1 MTHQYFQMATLQTM
15 KLKEIKDSWNDNAI
29 DLTEVDYL
37 LITWKNDPFKG
48 RGKVPFLSKVET
60 IDLDDLE
67 CDNVNS
73 LEETTVTLDR
83 CIQMFSESEILE
95 KSEYWYCSTCKV
107 CLYGGGGNIRVDKG
121 VKWSK
126 NVTRKVHSGVQD
138 RLMESRVT

>member
-1 MTHQYFQMATLQTM
+1 MLFAHAGKMTHYTTWFIDVSSHDTETMTHQYFQMATLQTM

-107 CLYGGGGNIRVDKG
+107 CIWGVPLELTRV
-121 VKWSK
+121 
-126 NVTRKVHSGVQD
+126 
-138 RLMESRVT
+138 

>member
-1 MTHQYFQMATLQTM
+1 MTHHTTWSLLVIDVSSFDTKTMTHQYFQMATLQTM

-107 CLYGGGGNIRVDKG
+107 CIWGGLD
-121 VKWSK
+121 
-126 NVTRKVHSGVQD
+126 
-138 RLMESRVT
+138 

>member
-1 MTHQYFQMATLQTM
+1 MTHHTTWSLLVIDVSSFDTKTMTHQYFQMATLQTM

-48 RGKVPFLSKVET
+48 RGKVPFLFKVET

-73 LEETTVTLDR
+73 LE
-83 CIQMFSESEILE
+83 
-95 KSEYWYCSTCKV
+95 
-107 CLYGGGGNIRVDKG
+107 
-121 VKWSK
+121 
-126 NVTRKVHSGVQD
+126 
-138 RLMESRVT
+138 

>member
-1 MTHQYFQMATLQTM
+1 MSRGWTNAWFIDVSSLNTEAITHQYFQMATLQTM

-107 CLYGGGGNIRVDKG
+107 CIWGVPLELTRV
-121 VKWSK
+121 
-126 NVTRKVHSGVQD
+126 
-138 RLMESRVT
+138 

>member
-1 MTHQYFQMATLQTM
+1 MLFAHAGKMTHYTTWFIDVSRFDTETMTHQYFQMATLQTM

-107 CLYGGGGNIRVDKG
+107 CIWGVPLELTRV
-121 VKWSK
+121 
-126 NVTRKVHSGVQD
+126 
-138 RLMESRVT
+138 

>member
-1 MTHQYFQMATLQTM
+1 MATIQSL
-15 KLKEIKDSWNDNAI
+15 KLKDIKESWTDDAI

-48 RGKVPFLSKVET
+48 RGKVPFLSNVET

-107 CLYGGGGNIRVDKG
+107 CTSLGPLKG
-121 VKWSK
+121 VKILAVNCLNIS
-126 NVTRKVHSGVQD
+126 V
-138 RLMESRVT
+138 

>member
-1 MTHQYFQMATLQTM
+1 MTHHTTWFIDVSRFDTEAITHQYFQMATLQTM

-107 CLYGGGGNIRVDKG
+107 CIWGVPLELTRV
-121 VKWSK
+121 
-126 NVTRKVHSGVQD
+126 
-138 RLMESRVT
+138 